1 MDRSKSDADMY
12 EDGMECEAD
21 GVEEK
26 SNEENSYDDVNSVA
40 EGEENGGSG
49 FDGGVSDGGGE
60 SEVASALSI
69 EQRLELV
76 ERRLEGVCLALQVV
90 GERLGDLIT
99 LNNHQFDAKNGK
111 REVVTAL
118 VFEGYV
124 DEAISSGHA
133 FGVSRSFIQEYI
145 TKTYALPCNK
155 YLQRRIGSTLRR
167 KVSEK
172 IYKLE
177 SNLYSFEKEQAKK
190 NDSE

>member
-1 MDRSKSDADMY
+1 MDEPKNDGEMY
-12 EDGMECEAD
+12 DDGMECE
-21 GVEEK
+21 GGGIGEK
-26 SNEENSYDDVNSVA
+26 NNEENSYDEANLAADGRAN
-40 EGEENGGSG
+40 EGGD
-49 FDGGVSDGGGE
+49 FDGGVSDGGSE
-60 SEVASALSI
+60 SEVASAFSI

-76 ERRLEGVCLALQVV
+76 ETRLEAVCTALQVV
-90 GERLGDLIT
+90 GERLSDLIILT
-99 LNNHQFDAKNGK
+99 NHQFEGKNGK

-145 TKTYALPCNK
+145 TKTYSLPCNK

-177 SNLYSFEKEQAKK
+177 SNLYSFEKEQSEK
-190 NDSE
+190 N

>member
-1 MDRSKSDADMY
+1 MDEFKSDTDMY
-12 EDGMECEAD
+12 DDGMECGRA

-26 SNEENSYDDVNSVA
+26 NDEENSYDEVRLEVDGKEKGESGGDVS
-40 EGEENGGSG
+40 
-49 FDGGVSDGGGE
+49 DGDVSDGG
-60 SEVASALSI
+60 SENGAASVLRI

-76 ERRLEGVCLALQVV
+76 ERRLEGVCMTLQVV
-90 GERLGDLIT
+90 SERLGDLIT
-99 LNNHQFDAKNGK
+99 MSNHQFEGKNGK
-111 REVVTAL
+111 RDVVTAL

-155 YLQRRIGSTLRR
+155 YLQRRIGATLRR

-177 SNLYSFEKEQAKK
+177 SNLYSFEKEGSEKK
-190 NDSE
+190 